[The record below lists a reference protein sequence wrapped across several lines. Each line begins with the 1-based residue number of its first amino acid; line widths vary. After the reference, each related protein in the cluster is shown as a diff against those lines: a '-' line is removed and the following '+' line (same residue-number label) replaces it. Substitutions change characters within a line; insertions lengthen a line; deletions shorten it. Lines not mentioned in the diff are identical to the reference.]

1 MNNTAHIAA
10 DFIWRWRFLL
20 AGLCLLCSALA
31 ATQILSLGVSN
42 SLEIWYPED
51 DPELLNYRQFQ
62 QTYGNDEIVV
72 VAVSSDDGFLTDSGM
87 ELVGE
92 LTDRLLDVD
101 GVATVTSL
109 VTVPQS
115 LSEVRGR
122 LQSADGK
129 TTALVLQMMSGEEFE
144 SRRHQI
150 LLNIK
155 ESIASYGIEPKLAGY
170 GVVFDGLNE
179 ESTTGTTTL
188 LIYAHGLMVVLLAFF
203 FRKPGAVLVT
213 LFAVGN
219 ATLWTMGLYV
229 LLGQKLSMITMV
241 LPTLVLV
248 IGIADC
254 VHLLRSVAKQD
265 DSLEQR
271 ERVVRGLAAVI
282 GPCLLTSVTT
292 AAGFMALTT
301 SGLPVVKTLGWFG
314 GIGMLAAYATSMII
328 CTAGLTWRG
337 AEPKSAESRLDAVAV
352 SLFSTATRYPRSVIA
367 AFVLAAFVAV
377 FGLTRLETDTNSIG
391 YLKKTHQVRR
401 DSDFIEANLGP
412 YVPVEFTVTAR
423 GDILQRD
430 KLDAIQRW
438 QVAVTQM
445 DAIGWSWSLLDAL
458 GIRHDE
464 RPSSLAMDTLRQRLE
479 RIRQFSPV
487 TAAAMLAGN
496 NELRISF
503 GAPIMSAGSV
513 RSLIEDIVSR
523 ADLPPDLELK
533 AAGYSPLYTRIVDE
547 LVWSQVRG
555 FSAAILLI
563 VLLLGLAMRSW
574 HRILLALPANAVP
587 VALTLGLMGLTG
599 IPLDVASAT
608 IATVILGLVVDDTVH
623 ILRPSAGRDIS
634 GSLQIAANRAGGTLL
649 MTSIVLALGFLVLG
663 LAEIRSVVWFGTLTS
678 FAMIAAILTDLLL
691 LPALATVADHTRGGH
706 QVFHTQSSALDQAQ
720 KLPQRHSQLSHNI

>member
-1 MNNTAHIAA
+1 MNNTAVIAA
-10 DFIWRWRFLL
+10 NLIWRWRFPL
-20 AGLCLLCSALA
+20 AALCLLCSVLA
-31 ATQILSLGVSN
+31 ATQIPSLAVSN

-72 VAVSSDDGFLTDSGM
+72 VAVSLDEGFATEAGT

-115 LSEVRGR
+115 LTEARGR
-122 LQSADGK
+122 LLSDDGK

-150 LLNIK
+150 LTNIK
-155 ESIASYGIEPKLAGY
+155 ESIAAYGIEPKLAGY

-188 LIYAHGLMVVLLAFF
+188 LLYAHGLMVVMLAVF
-203 FRKPGAVLVT
+203 FRRPGAVLVT
-213 LFAVGN
+213 LLAVGN

-229 LLGQKLSMITMV
+229 VLGQKLSMITMV

-265 DSLEQR
+265 QSLAQR
-271 ERVVRGLAAVI
+271 ERVVRGLAA
-282 GPCLLTSVTT
+282 TSVTT

-301 SGLPVVKTLGWFG
+301 SGLPVVETLGWFG

-337 AEPKSAESRLDAVAV
+337 AEPKTAVSKLDAIAV
-352 SLFSTATRYPRSVIA
+352 NLFGTARRYPRTIIA
-367 AFVLAAFVAV
+367 AFGVAV
-377 FGLTRLETDTNSIG
+377 IIAMLGVSRLETDTDSIG

-401 DSDFIEANLGP
+401 DSDFIETNLGP

-423 GDILQRD
+423 GDILQGD

-438 QVAVTQM
+438 QLDVTQM
-445 DAIGWSWSLLDAL
+445 DAVGWSWSLLDAL
-458 GIRHDE
+458 GIQHDE
-464 RPSSLAMDTLRQRLE
+464 RPSLLSMDTLRQRLE

-487 TAAAMLAGN
+487 TAAAMLSGD

-503 GAPIMSAGSV
+503 GAPIMSAASV
-513 RSLIEDIVSR
+513 RALIDDIVSR

-563 VLLLGLAMRSW
+563 VLLLGVAMRSW
-574 HRILLALPANAVP
+574 RRILLALPANAVP
-587 VALTLGLMGLTG
+587 IALTLGLMGLTG

-623 ILRPSAGRDIS
+623 ILRPSAGRGIND
-634 GSLQIAANRAGGTLL
+634 SLQIAANSAGGTLL

-691 LPALATVADHTRGGH
+691 LPALASLADRPKGDH
-706 QVFHTQSSALDQAQ
+706 QVFNTQSSALDQAQ
-720 KLPQRHSQLSHNI
+720 EPPQRHSQSSHSK